1 MSAALRL
8 VPCVSRVIRGLLPAV
23 LLGAALL
30 ASAPAGEPAAFA
42 APKAKKI
49 VPPTNAYEAVLDA
62 QRPAVVACVMALGL
76 DQGAPSVE
84 LKIRI
89 LVNNSGQTF
98 GCDVGVKQQVGDPKA
113 TSECIKQALLKA
125 RFPTSTNG
133 LTELR
138 REWKFAMQ

>member
-8 VPCVSRVIRGLLPAV
+8 PPCVPRVLRGLLPVAAF
-23 LLGAALL
+23 GAALL
-30 ASAPAGEPAAFA
+30 AAATAVEPAASA
-42 APKAKKI
+42 APKKVKVA
-49 VPPTNAYEAVLDA
+49 PPTNAYEAVLDA
-62 QRPAVVACVMALGL
+62 QRPAVVACVMSLGL